1 MPSRK
6 MALYTPVV
14 ALFVSAIFCPSARAQ
29 RGASWFGGS
38 GNWGNANHWQCTD
51 PDGACIP
58 SGDFL
63 VNANSG
69 TITLDIN
76 ANVSNFDGT
85 GSTALSLD
93 GTSLTVHTAASDPGG
108 TFSGDLEVDGGLT
121 LKNGARVD
129 TGRGNTT
136 LLGFNRIDDSALT
149 TTNLFLEGSRSLFVD
164 NSLLNTQEAVVND
177 KMTVGVTDST
187 WNTSLLIVGQ
197 NPGSTGLLDLISST
211 VTLTN
216 INIGPLS
223 AAAGI
228 VVNVVPTS
236 DDGLYFNGSTLKS
249 QGATQLSIQSG
260 SVNILDASNVS
271 VASVLLASTNSSLI
285 VKGDG
290 SILNLGGVPGGGM
303 SMLAGSVTVG
313 DHGVISGGNLSIAT
327 GSISVESGATWT
339 ISDPGN
345 TQDLLIGLNLPA
357 IPGFP
362 AQTGPAIMSIQSGA
376 SGSNQGDMAIAL
388 NAGADGTFLITGT
401 GSSWKTGGAVA
412 VGLGGKGGLDVAS
425 GASLTSEADT
435 NGVSGYIGQM
445 AGSNGLATIEGE
457 NSQWEANGDLKIG
470 FAGTGTLE
478 IKDQAQVSAH
488 NMSVGSL
495 GGGDGTVSMTGGT
508 LNLVG
513 NLIVGDA
520 AKGTFTV
527 DPSAPDDQGEVKS
540 LNGIIGAQAGSNG
553 QVTIGSALGIGLQP
567 TASQWAIHQSLIVGQ
582 AGNGGLDIG
591 GTVTSLST
599 TIGQA
604 VSGSGDITVE
614 NGGTWTTTN
623 DLVIADKGLGSVE
636 VLKGGFASVTVGAV
650 TIGNQHSSVGSLDVQ
665 GQFNM
670 PQNLIIGASG
680 TGTMKIE
687 NGGAVGGGDAHIAQ
701 GAQSTGTVTVTGA
714 NSSWS
719 VQGALSV
726 GEGGTG
732 ILNIQEG
739 GVVTSASGQ
748 IGGAAGSS
756 GSVVVDGQKSTW
768 NATAQKGS
776 GIINVGG
783 AGGAALLMV
792 SNGGQV
798 IANQVNVNSGGTLSG
813 QGVTGNVTNN
823 GGTVTPT
830 DGPGLMTITANYTQN
845 SGALVFDIDGDQP
858 GQFDQLFV
866 HGLAN
871 FTGGTIDINFENGF
885 APIAGDT
892 FDLISAALGL
902 RNSGVTVDVN
912 GLVPGTD
919 FTESFTA
926 NGLSFD
932 LGPNVGPPPP
942 PPPTT
947 PEPST
952 LFLLAI
958 GIFALARYFR
968 KEPRRIPA

>member
-6 MALYTPVV
+6 IALYVIVV
-14 ALFVSAIFCPSARAQ
+14 ALLGSPILCPSALAQ
-29 RGASWFGGS
+29 QDAFWFGGS
-38 GNWGNANHWQCTD
+38 GNWSSAGLWQC
-51 PDGACIP
+51 PDKQHTCVP
-58 SGDFL
+58 NGDFL
-63 VNANSG
+63 VGASSG
-69 TITLDIN
+69 AITLDIN

-85 GSTALSLD
+85 GSTTLSLD
-93 GTSLTVHTAASDPGG
+93 GTELTVHTAAEDPGG
-108 TFSGDLEVDGGLT
+108 TFSGRLEVDGGLT
-121 LKNGARVD
+121 LRNGARVD
-129 TGRGNTT
+129 TGHGSTT

-149 TTNLFLEGSRSLFVD
+149 TTNLFLEGSKSLFVD

-216 INIGPLS
+216 INVGPLS

-228 VVNVVPTS
+228 VVNVTPTS
-236 DDGLYFNGSTLKS
+236 DDGLYLHGTTLKS
-249 QGATQLSIQSG
+249 QGATELGIQSG
-260 SVNILDASNVS
+260 LVQIDGGSNVS
-271 VASVLLASTNSSLI
+271 VAAVLLGSTDSKLVVQNA
-285 VKGDG
+285 G

-303 SMLAGSVTVG
+303 SMLAGSVTVS
-313 DHGVISGGNLSIAT
+313 DHGAINGGNLSLAT
-327 GSISVESGATWT
+327 GNISVESGATWT

-357 IPGFP
+357 LPGFP

-376 SGSNQGDMAIAL
+376 SGSNQGDMAIGF

-401 GSSWKTGGAVA
+401 GSSWKTGGAVSA
-412 VGLGGKGGLDVAS
+412 GFLGTGGLDVAS
-425 GASLTSEADT
+425 GGSLTSEADS
-435 NGVSGYIGQM
+435 NGISGYVGQL
-445 AGSNGLATIEGE
+445 AGSKGLATIEGE
-457 NSQWEANGDLKIG
+457 NSTWLANGDLKVG

-478 IKDQAQVSAH
+478 IKDQAQVSAN

-495 GGGDGTVSMTGGT
+495 AGGDGTVSMTGGS
-508 LNLVG
+508 LDLAG

-527 DPSAPDDQGEVKS
+527 DPSAPDDEGDVKS

-567 TASQWAIHQSLIVGQ
+567 TASHWAIQQSLIVGQ

-604 VSGSGDITVE
+604 ISGSGDITVE

-670 PQNLIIGASG
+670 PQNLIIGSSG
-680 TGTMKIE
+680 TGTMKVE
-687 NGGAVGGGDAHIAQ
+687 NGGAVASGDAHIAQ

-719 VQGALSV
+719 VQGVLSV

-739 GVVTSASGQ
+739 GVVTSGSGQ

-756 GSVVVDGQKSTW
+756 GSVVVDGQKSLW
-768 NATAQKGS
+768 NSTAQKGS

-783 AGGAALLMV
+783 AGGGALLMV

-830 DGPGLMTITANYTQN
+830 DGPGLMTITGNYTQN

-858 GQFDQLFV
+858 GQFDQLSV
-866 HGLAN
+866 QGLAN

-902 RNSGVTVDVN
+902 RNSGLTVDVN
-912 GLVPGTD
+912 GLAPGTD

-968 KEPRRIPA
+968 KELRRMPA